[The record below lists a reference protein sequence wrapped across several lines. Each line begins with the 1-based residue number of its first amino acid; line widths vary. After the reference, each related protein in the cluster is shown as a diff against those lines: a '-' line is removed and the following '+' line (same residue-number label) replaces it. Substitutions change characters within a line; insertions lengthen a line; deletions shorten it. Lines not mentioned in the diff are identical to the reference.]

1 MKKLL
6 VFFLSII
13 LNITGLIGQ
22 AISGNY
28 ELDSLVV
35 TYITVVRDTVQT
47 SPTETTGQTYVTTY
61 DKESATYNVKVGW
74 PNNTNPEFTYELPYH
89 DIGDT
94 IGVLNV
100 PLGSSAAL
108 AAFGLGLNV
117 DFDDVGFRY
126 SINEGSVYPTTNTV
140 DCITDQVFLPI
151 QDIGDWTNGGYGPL
165 IDADNLR
172 AKWGWGIITSGVF
185 ATFDAPDMVN
195 DVLGVD
201 YGLAADG
208 TPTAMPNWGYL
219 QANYDSA
226 PFETP
231 IGLNIGWRAHDSKDA
246 NLGIVSDGDPFYVQ
260 AEADLGL
267 LNGMVGRA
275 ALPTDSVS
283 IGGAA
288 QYAAALDPPITINV
302 PDKPY
307 MFGGEGVTHPTTGD
321 EGFGAFDTTRG
332 YIFDP
337 TGDLIGGGDGELFSG
352 DEGLAA
358 TGYFATWNTIRT
370 LNAITY
376 GAGYGIATGAQN
388 GADFASA
395 IMNAVYEQWYLDTDS
410 LSEIMVPIDDAGNTA
425 PGPIAIEGSL
435 AAKIDE
441 WVTLYITAGMPP
453 AEATKTALGNVL
465 PVVLGGLATLE
476 SIGPGLFEDWDGDSV
491 YVNDS
496 DTDLESEYWWW
507 FDNDGDGYDSAADS
521 IDIDGNPLPRFNPAT
536 GMAYGSY
543 SGGGRIFVET
553 FANCWPARWSQYVD
567 SHWTYMGESVLSN
580 EDDNITVEEFAL
592 KGNYPNP
599 FNPVTKIKFS
609 NDRNDI
615 VKITVFSLMGEKVAT
630 IMNKNLVPGTY
641 DVSWNG
647 RNTSG
652 QVVPTGMYFYKIES
666 GGRSLQGKM
675 LFLK

>member
-6 VFFLSII
+6 IVFLFSIYAMS
-13 LNITGLIGQ
+13 GLHSQ
-22 AISGNY
+22 DISGNY

-35 TYITVVRDTVQT
+35 TYITVARDTVQT
-47 SPTETTGQTYVTTY
+47 VDTQPGQTFVTTY

-74 PNNTNPEFTYELPYH
+74 PNNANPEFTYELPYH

-100 PLGSSAAL
+100 PLSSSAAL

-117 DFDDVGFRY
+117 DFVEGEFE
-126 SINEGSVYPTTNTV
+126 INQGSVYPTTNTV
-140 DCITDQVFLPI
+140 DCITNQVFLPI
-151 QDIGDWTNGGYGPL
+151 TDRGTWTNGDFQPL
-165 IDADNLR
+165 IDETNLR
-172 AKWGWGIITSGVF
+172 AKWGWGIITSSVF

-195 DVLGVD
+195 HVHGVD

-208 TPTAMPNWGYL
+208 TPTAMASWGYI
-219 QANYDSA
+219 QANYASA
-226 PFETP
+226 PFATP
-231 IGLNIGWRAHDSKDA
+231 TGLNIGWRAHDSKDA

-260 AEADLGL
+260 AEAELGL

-275 ALPTDSVS
+275 ELPTDSVS

-288 QYAAALDPPITINV
+288 QYAATLDPPITINM

-307 MFGGEGVTHPTTGD
+307 MFGGEGVTHPTTGE

-337 TGDLIGGGDGELFSG
+337 KGDLIGGGDGIMFSG

-358 TGYFATWNTIRT
+358 TGYYATWNTIRT
-370 LNAITY
+370 LYAIGY
-376 GAGYGIATGAQN
+376 GAKAALSTGAQT
-388 GADFASA
+388 GAEFAAS
-395 IMNAVYEQWYLDTDS
+395 IMASVYEQWYLDTDS
-410 LSEIMVPIDDAGNTA
+410 LAAILLPVDANTTLPA
-425 PGPIAIEGSL
+425 PTVIEASL
-435 AAKIDE
+435 AEKIDE
-441 WVTLYITAGMPP
+441 WVVAYVTAGMS
-453 AEATKTALGNVL
+453 AADATKKALGNVL
-465 PVVLGGLATLE
+465 PVVLGGLATME
-476 SIGPGLFEDWDGDSV
+476 SAAPGKFEDWDGDDV

-507 FDNDGDGYDSAADS
+507 FDNDGDGDDSAGDS
-521 IDIDGNPLPRFNPAT
+521 TDANGNALPRFNPAT

-543 SGGGRIFVET
+543 SDGGRIFVET

-567 SHWTYMGESVLSN
+567 SHWTYMGEAVLSN
-580 EDDNITVEEFAL
+580 DDENITVEEFAL

-609 NDRNDI
+609 NDRNDN

>member
-1 MKKLL
+1 
-6 VFFLSII
+6 
-13 LNITGLIGQ
+13 
-22 AISGNY
+22 
-28 ELDSLVV
+28 
-35 TYITVVRDTVQT
+35 
-47 SPTETTGQTYVTTY
+47 
-61 DKESATYNVKVGW
+61 
-74 PNNTNPEFTYELPYH
+74 
-89 DIGDT
+89 
-94 IGVLNV
+94 
-100 PLGSSAAL
+100 
-108 AAFGLGLNV
+108 
-117 DFDDVGFRY
+117 
-126 SINEGSVYPTTNTV
+126 
-140 DCITDQVFLPI
+140 
-151 QDIGDWTNGGYGPL
+151 
-165 IDADNLR
+165 
-172 AKWGWGIITSGVF
+172 
-185 ATFDAPDMVN
+185 
-195 DVLGVD
+195 
-201 YGLAADG
+201 
-208 TPTAMPNWGYL
+208 
-219 QANYDSA
+219 
-226 PFETP
+226 
-231 IGLNIGWRAHDSKDA
+231 
-246 NLGIVSDGDPFYVQ
+246 
-260 AEADLGL
+260 
-267 LNGMVGRA
+267 
-275 ALPTDSVS
+275 
-283 IGGAA
+283 
-288 QYAAALDPPITINV
+288 
-302 PDKPY
+302 
-307 MFGGEGVTHPTTGD
+307 
-321 EGFGAFDTTRG
+321 
-332 YIFDP
+332 
-337 TGDLIGGGDGELFSG
+337 
-352 DEGLAA
+352 
-358 TGYFATWNTIRT
+358 
-370 LNAITY
+370 
-376 GAGYGIATGAQN
+376 
-388 GADFASA
+388 
-395 IMNAVYEQWYLDTDS
+395 MNAVYEQWYLDTDS
-410 LSEIMVPIDDAGNTA
+410 LSEIMVLIDDAGNTA

-435 AAKIDE
+435 VAKIDE

-496 DTDLESEYWWW
+496 DSDLESEYWWW
-507 FDNDGDGYDSAADS
+507 FDNDGDGDDSAADS
-521 IDIDGNPLPRFNPAT
+521 IDADGNPLPRFNPAT